1 MKFYFGL
8 VSAALIFA
16 AVSGGSLLWDG
27 SYYMYRI
34 VDTHIPFE
42 RFPGSL
48 TLILALPVLLATDLT
63 NQIPVLQAVFGLTY
77 ALIPILSLALSWWIV
92 RREAP
97 ALFIWPALGIGI
109 GTLMLQ
115 LHFVAEPILAI
126 QLFWPLAM
134 AILTR
139 SRRLVY
145 LVVIVLSLAI
155 LFAHPLSVLLFGLAA
170 IMALAVGWRDPVD
183 RTQKG
188 LMAIG
193 MVGLA
198 VAATIKYW
206 PLQARFETEA
216 ITPAGVQ
223 SSFGLSMPGLP
234 TFAFLGIYTVAVI
247 IFIGPLLRRNVS
259 SWWRLFLYALEF
271 AGLVAIGA
279 LFSLWA
285 SDVRWWEN
293 AITFR
298 AASLFISLPFIGAA
312 VLESLIHGP
321 AWFASP
327 EGDWGH
333 RIKTTQIVG
342 IIFAIVLVQQSI
354 SWIGLTNQLRETIA
368 QSSTACISSSA
379 IPKSART
386 PLGHWTATSYSLLLQ
401 GMTPEKV
408 ILADDG
414 CSKTDFSRGLPIAD
428 WDLRKWQGGEFDLH
442 LLSNQLAGTRG
453 AP

>member
-139 SRRLVY
+139 LRRLVY

-223 SSFGLSMPGLP
+223 G
-234 TFAFLGIYTVAVI
+234 TN
-247 IFIGPLLRRNVS
+247 IGSR
-259 SWWRLFLYALEF
+259 
-271 AGLVAIGA
+271 
-279 LFSLWA
+279 
-285 SDVRWWEN
+285 
-293 AITFR
+293 
-298 AASLFISLPFIGAA
+298 PF
-312 VLESLIHGP
+312 
-321 AWFASP
+321 
-327 EGDWGH
+327 
-333 RIKTTQIVG
+333 
-342 IIFAIVLVQQSI
+342 
-354 SWIGLTNQLRETIA
+354 
-368 QSSTACISSSA
+368 
-379 IPKSART
+379 
-386 PLGHWTATSYSLLLQ
+386 
-401 GMTPEKV
+401 
-408 ILADDG
+408 
-414 CSKTDFSRGLPIAD
+414 
-428 WDLRKWQGGEFDLH
+428 
-442 LLSNQLAGTRG
+442 
-453 AP
+453 